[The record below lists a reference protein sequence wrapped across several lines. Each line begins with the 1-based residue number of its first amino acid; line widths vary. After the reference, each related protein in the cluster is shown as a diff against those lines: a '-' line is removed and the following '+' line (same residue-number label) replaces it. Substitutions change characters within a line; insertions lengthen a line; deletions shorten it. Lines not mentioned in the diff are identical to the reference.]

1 MSDLNGE
8 TARMLAVVK
17 AGPGIVNVRL
27 TEVDVPEAGPGFA
40 RLKVVA
46 SGICGT
52 DIHIARDEYRY
63 EAPVVMGHEVLG
75 IVDQVGCDRD
85 ASLVGMRCVSET
97 YYSTCEVCDWCRSGR
112 RNLCPS
118 RRSIGSFENG
128 GFARYV
134 IVPVTNLHPVPDEI
148 TDDEAVL
155 AEPLAC
161 VTHSLLDPPM
171 VCAGDRVLVTGPGT
185 IGQLAAQVAAAM
197 GGSVTLAGLPKD
209 LARFEV
215 AASLGVTTTTETPAE
230 DFFDV
235 VIECS
240 GSVTAATAALRACQT
255 GRSLHPDRDFRKGRS
270 APVRPDLVQGTG
282 RHERL
287 CFDAH
292 FLEARRRSHEA
303 KARRAGPSRD
313 REDPHRTVAGR
324 LRSRR
329 RRRRNQDGHHPG
341 LTVCWSDASGQWT
354 FQFAFRRRTVS
365 VRPPSTR
372 SAWIA

>member
-75 IVDQVGCDRD
+75 IVDQVGCNRD

-97 YYSTCEVCDWCRSGR
+97 YFSTCEVCDWCRSGR

-128 GFARYV
+128 GFARFV
-134 IVPVTNLHPVPDEI
+134 IVPVTNLHPVPNET

-161 VTHSLLDPPM
+161 VTHSLLDPPV

-209 LARFEV
+209 SARLEV
-215 AASLGVTTTTETPAE
+215 AAALGVSTTTETPAE
-230 DFFDV
+230 DFFDI

-240 GSVTAATAALRACQT
+240 GSAAAAAAALRASKRG
-255 GRSLHPDRDFRKGRS
+255 GRFIQIGIFGKDVQLPF
-270 APVRPDLVQGTG
+270 DLILYKELVVTSGFASTPT
-282 RHERL
+282 
-287 CFDAH
+287 
-292 FLEARRRSHEA
+292 SW
-303 KARRAGPSRD
+303 RRAINLMEQKLVVLAPLVTGKIPLEQWRAGFD
-313 REDPHRTVAGR
+313 RFAGGEGIKTVIVPA
-324 LRSRR
+324 
-329 RRRRNQDGHHPG
+329 
-341 LTVCWSDASGQWT
+341 
-354 FQFAFRRRTVS
+354 
-365 VRPPSTR
+365 
-372 SAWIA
+372 